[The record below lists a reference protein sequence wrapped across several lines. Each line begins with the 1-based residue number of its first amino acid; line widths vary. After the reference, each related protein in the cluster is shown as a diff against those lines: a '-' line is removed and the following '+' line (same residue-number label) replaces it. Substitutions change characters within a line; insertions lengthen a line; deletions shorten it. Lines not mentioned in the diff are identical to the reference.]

1 MLMKL
6 CIAAAVA
13 LGCILM
19 VPGPSFAAGEQD
31 KSVTTDK
38 AKPAKPKATAQHKKP
53 KKGFA
58 DDAHDLPVYTGGQRG
73 EITSP
78 QRGQLQRHPQEQPQG
93 QAR

>member
-6 CIAAAVA
+6 CIAATVA
-13 LGCILM
+13 LGCALM

-38 AKPAKPKATAQHKKP
+38 AKPAKATAHHKKP

-58 DDAHDLPVYTGGQRG
+58 EEAHENAYYDR
-73 EITSP
+73 P
-78 QRGQLQRHPQEQPQG
+78 QRGQPQGQTVPQRGQPQG